1 MIYLS
6 LQLRTICNKFGVYTG
21 GDTQKGKKMT
31 LEQLVPG
38 SRARIIDVHGGRGLC
53 RHLEQMGLHRGDI
66 LSLKGTGA
74 FRGPVLIE
82 VHGSQ
87 IALGRGV
94 ARRVIVEPV

>member
-1 MIYLS
+1 
-6 LQLRTICNKFGVYTG
+6 
-21 GDTQKGKKMT
+21 MT

-53 RHLEQMGLHRGDI
+53 RHLQQMGLHRGDV